1 MDKKR
6 RLMFCWNHK
15 VASSFWLWVFL
26 WLKEG
31 REPKTSKLLMVC
43 SIHYINL
50 FMIGLR
56 RAWSQLNRKY
66 HLISKTYDEFAEV
79 ARSYENIILGN
90 GILRMM
96 NSGEMS

>member
-26 WLKEG
+26 WLNEG
-31 REPKTSKLLMVC
+31 REPKTSKLLMVW
-43 SIHYINL
+43 SIHYITI
-50 FMIGLR
+50 FMIGLIT
-56 RAWSQLNRKY
+56 AWSQLNSKY

-79 ARSYENIILGN
+79 ARSYENIILGKMEY
-90 GILRMM
+90 L
-96 NSGEMS
+96 E